1 MTITSESNRYSVRV
15 SIITPMHNPEVYI
28 AETISSVLSQTCRDW
43 ELIIVDDVSDDNSV
57 QVVQSFAENEVRIKL
72 IKLTENS
79 GAAIARNQGI
89 KAANGRYI
97 AFLDSDD
104 LWLPEKLERQLAFM
118 TEMGSAF
125 SYTKVARYDEQGNLL
140 GTSKIPDKVD
150 YSTLLKTNVV
160 VCSSAMYDTQQLGK
174 VYMPDIRKRQD
185 FALWLRLLKHCDYGY
200 GLQETLAKYTVREG
214 SVSSNRASAAHYTWR
229 VYRELEQLGFLKSLY
244 YFSHYAVNAF
254 LRIKLPGLA
263 RKFGLL
269 Q

>member
-1 MTITSESNRYSVRV
+1 MCSKSSSPLISVIVPAFNSERYIRNTVA
-15 SIITPMHNPEVYI
+15 SIQ
-28 AETISSVLSQTCRDW
+28 SQSFTDW
-43 ELIIVDDVSDDNSV
+43 EAIIVDDNSGDETVSLLEAISADDD
-57 QVVQSFAENEVRIKL
+57 RIKW
-72 IKLTENS
+72 IQLTKNA
-79 GAAIARNQGI
+79 GAAFSRNQGI
-89 KAANGRYI
+89 KAAKGRYI

-104 LWLPEKLERQLAFM
+104 LWLTEKLERQLAFM
-118 TEMGSAF
+118 TETGSPF
-125 SYTKVARYDEQGNLL
+125 SYTKVSRYDEQGNLL

-160 VCSSAMYDTQQLGK
+160 VCSSAMYDTEQLGK

-185 FALWLRLLKHCDYGY
+185 FALWLRLLKHCDYGH
-200 GLQETLAKYTVREG
+200 GLQETLVKYTVREG
-214 SVSSNRASAAHYTWR
+214 SISSNRASAAHYTWR
-229 VYRELEQLGFLKSLY
+229 VYRELEQLGFMKSLY

>member
-1 MTITSESNRYSVRV
+1 MMNNTEKV
-15 SIITPMHNPEVYI
+15 SIVTPLHNSDAFI
-28 AETISSVLSQTCRDW
+28 SETISSVLLQTYVDW
-43 ELIIVDDVSDDNSV
+43 ELLIIDDKSADKSAEIVK
-57 QVVQSFAENEVRIKL
+57 SFADNDNRIYL
-72 IKLTENS
+72 IQLEQNS
-79 GAAIARNQGI
+79 GAAVARNEGI
-89 KAANGRYI
+89 KKAKGRYI

-185 FALWLRLLKHCDYGY
+185 FALWLRLLKHCDYGH
-200 GLQETLAKYTVREG
+200 GLQETLVKYTVREG